1 MTKNTVTLV
10 QGANTAIAADSAV
23 EIIVEWSSSHTLDV
37 SCFLVQAD
45 GKVPS
50 DDYMIFYNQPT
61 DPESMIQLQ
70 DTAPTTITFSLSL
83 HALQQSKIQK
93 CVFAVTLDGPGT
105 LKEVKNLQISVKSF
119 HNEILFNIAELSEET
134 SLVLAEIY
142 RHKDWFKF
150 RGIGQGFN
158 GGLKPLAEAHG
169 VVVEDEAPVVE
180 ESPPVKVKTPA
191 PPPPAAKVNL
201 TKIDLLK
208 KKVSITLEKHK
219 LTTEKAR
226 VAVVIDASG
235 SMSMLYSKGTVQR
248 AFEKVLA
255 IAACMDDDGVLDVW
269 FFGDKFM
276 RAPSVTEN
284 DYEDYVKHTY
294 PKPRMFGGVGIGN
307 NEPRVM
313 ADVIQ
318 KFTVE
323 EPNKDL
329 PTYIIFF
336 SDGGVYAE
344 KKISDLLIESSNK
357 NIFWQFVGI
366 GSANYG
372 VLERLDNLSGRIV
385 DNANFFA
392 LDDLDKISD
401 EELYNRIFAEFPLWL
416 REARRLGITH

>member
-1 MTKNTVTLV
+1 MTKNIVTLV
-10 QGANTAIAADSAV
+10 KGGNTIIAKEATLD
-23 EIIVEWSSSHTLDV
+23 IVIEWSYSPAELDV
-37 SCFLVQAD
+37 SCFLVQDD

-61 DPESMIQLQ
+61 DPTRMISLS
-70 DTAPTTITFSLSL
+70 DTAPRTKIFSLSL
-83 HALQQSKIQK
+83 TSLASNIQK
-93 CVFAVTLDGPGT
+93 CVFAVTLGGPGT
-105 LKEVKNLQISVKSF
+105 LKEVQDLRITVKSL
-119 HNEILFNIAELSEET
+119 HGEVLFDIHELSEET

-142 RHKDWFKF
+142 RHKEWFKF

-169 VVVEDEAPVVE
+169 VVVEDETPAPVQVPSVKI
-180 ESPPVKVKTPA
+180 ESPPA
-191 PPPPAAKVNL
+191 PSSQVNL
-201 TKIDLLK
+201 TKIDILK
-208 KKVSITLEKHK
+208 KKVAVSLEKHK
-219 LTTEKAR
+219 LTKEKAR

-269 FFGDKFM
+269 FFGDKFI
-276 RAPSVTEN
+276 RAPRVKESE
-284 DYEDYVKHTY
+284 YEDYVKQVY
-294 PKPRMFGGVGIGN
+294 PKPRIFGGVGAGN

-323 EPNKDL
+323 EPSKEL
-329 PTYIIFF
+329 PTYVIFF

-344 KKISDLLIESSNK
+344 NKISDLLMESSK
-357 NIFWQFVGI
+357 ENIFWQFVGI
-366 GSANYG
+366 GTAKYG
-372 VLERLDNLSGRIV
+372 VLERLDTLSGRVV

-392 LDDLDKISD
+392 LDDLDKIND
-401 EELYNRIFAEFPLWL
+401 DELYNRLFSEFPQWL
-416 REARRLGITH
+416 RQARQLGITN

>member
-10 QGANTAIAADSAV
+10 QGGNTPIAKDSTHDIVIEWRSSPAD
-23 EIIVEWSSSHTLDV
+23 LDV

-45 GKVPS
+45 GNVPS

-61 DPESMIQLQ
+61 DPTRMITLH
-70 DTAPTTITFSLSL
+70 DKAPTTKTFSLSL
-83 HALQQSKIQK
+83 PSLQPSNIQK
-93 CVFAVTLDGPGT
+93 CVFALTLDGPGT
-105 LKEVKNLQISVKSF
+105 LKEVQDLKITVKSATD
-119 HNEILFNIAELSEET
+119 EILFNIHQLSEET

-142 RHKDWFKF
+142 RYKDWFKF

-169 VVVEDEAPVVE
+169 VVVEDETNTSEQIPSAQL
-180 ESPPVKVKTPA
+180 ESPAA
-191 PPPPAAKVNL
+191 PPSNVNM

-208 KKVSITLEKHK
+208 KKVAVSLEKHK
-219 LTTEKAR
+219 LTKEKAR

-255 IAACMDDDGVLDVW
+255 IAACMDDDGALDVW

-276 RAPSVTEN
+276 RAPSVRES
-284 DYEDYVKHTY
+284 DYEDYVKRIY
-294 PKPRMFGGVGIGN
+294 PKPRLFGGVGAGN

-323 EPNKDL
+323 EPTKDL

-336 SDGGVYAE
+336 SDGGIYEE
-344 KKISDLLIESSNK
+344 KKISSLLVESSK
-357 NIFWQFVGI
+357 ENIFWQFVGI
-366 GSANYG
+366 GNAKYG
-372 VLERLDNLSGRIV
+372 VLERLDNLTGRVV
-385 DNANFFA
+385 DNADFFA
-392 LDDLDKISD
+392 LDDLDKIGD
-401 EELYNRIFAEFPLWL
+401 DELYNRLFNEFPQWL
-416 REARRLGITH
+416 REARRLGITN

>member
-1 MTKNTVTLV
+1 MTNNTVTLV
-10 QGANTAIAADSAV
+10 QGANTPIAKDSAL
-23 EIIVEWSSSHTLDV
+23 EIVIEWSYSPADIDV

-61 DPESMIQLQ
+61 DPTSMIKLQ
-70 DTAPTTITFSLSL
+70 DTAPTAKTFSLSL
-83 HALQQSKIQK
+83 PSLQPSNIQK
-93 CVFAVTLDGPGT
+93 CVFAVTLDGSGT
-105 LKEVKNLQISVKSF
+105 LKDVQNLKITVKSL
-119 HNEILFNIAELSEET
+119 NGEILFNIQQLSEET

-142 RHKDWFKF
+142 RYKDWFKF

-169 VVVEDEAPVVE
+169 VVVEDEAEDSVEVPSVVIE
-180 ESPPVKVKTPA
+180 T
-191 PPPPAAKVNL
+191 PPPSSSKVNL

-208 KKVSITLEKHK
+208 KKVAVSLEKHK

-226 VAVVIDASG
+226 VAAVIDASG

-276 RAPSVTEN
+276 RAPSVRES
-284 DYEDYVKHTY
+284 DYEDYVKRIY
-294 PKPRMFGGVGIGN
+294 PKPRIFGGVGAGN

-323 EPNKDL
+323 EPTKDL

-344 KKISDLLIESSNK
+344 KKISELLVESSK
-357 NIFWQFVGI
+357 ENIFWQFVGI
-366 GSANYG
+366 GNANYG
-372 VLERLDNLSGRIV
+372 VLERLDTLSGRVV

-401 EELYNRIFAEFPLWL
+401 DELYNRLFNEFPQWL
-416 REARRLGITH
+416 RAARRLGITN